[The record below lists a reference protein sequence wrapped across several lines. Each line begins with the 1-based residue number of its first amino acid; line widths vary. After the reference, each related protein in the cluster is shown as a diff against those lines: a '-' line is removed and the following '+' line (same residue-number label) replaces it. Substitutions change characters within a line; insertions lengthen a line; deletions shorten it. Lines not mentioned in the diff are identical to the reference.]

1 MKKGKKFD
9 GEKIRKRRIKL
20 GLTQLEMAE
29 KLGYKTAAPYS
40 KIESGR
46 QLPKADSMAVM
57 ASVLKCSIEDFY
69 C

>member
-1 MKKGKKFD
+1 MKKERNST
-9 GEKIRKRRIKL
+9 EKNSEKGASI